1 MKEGLIKTI
10 IAGIPEK
17 PGIYQFFSR
26 DRELL
31 YVGKAKNL
39 RKRVSSYF
47 NRTASSSKKLQV
59 LVSKIHDIVYM
70 IVDTESDALL
80 LENNLIKKH
89 QPRYNVLLKDDKT
102 FPWICIKNE
111 PFPRVFSTRRIE
123 KDDSEYF
130 GPYTSVVMVKTIMDL
145 VRKLF
150 PLRTCSFNLTPE
162 NIRSGKYKI
171 CLEYHLKNCKGP
183 CENLQDIEDYNA
195 GINQIRNI
203 LKGNLT
209 NVLSHLTTLM
219 KTYAE
224 AYRFEEADL
233 IKQKSD
239 LLKRYQS
246 KSTIVNTRISN
257 VDVFSIAVDDNYAA
271 VNYFKVING
280 AIIQSHNLEM
290 IHKLDETKED
300 LLAIA
305 ITDIVQRFKVI
316 PSEIVIPFPVEILYS
331 NTKITV
337 PKSGEKRKLLDLS
350 NRNSNAYL
358 LDRQR
363 FRSSMENKSKG
374 NTLVEK
380 VKKDLRLNALPHYIE
395 CFDNSNIQGSQPVAS
410 CVVFKNGK
418 PKPAEYRHF
427 NIKTVEGPDDYAS
440 MQEIIMRRYKR
451 LLDEKLDLPELIII
465 DGGKGQL
472 NAALKSLKKL
482 NLIGKVS
489 VIAIAKKLEEIYVP
503 NDSFPIYLDKNSI
516 SLKFIQRI
524 RNEAHRFGI
533 AFHKMKR
540 SKAMIGS
547 QLDEIKGAGPAT
559 KHKLLSYFGDIEGI
573 RGAELPVLERIVG
586 QKMAKTIFDYFHSG
600 S

>member
-1 MKEGLIKTI
+1 MIKTI